1 MHKKHF
7 FLSNNIAEAMIFHLR
22 IRALEDIPYQ
32 QEIGLCMPKW

>member
-7 FLSNNIAEAMIFHLR
+7 FLSNNIAEAHDFSPQNQGFGGL
-22 IRALEDIPYQ
+22 PYQ